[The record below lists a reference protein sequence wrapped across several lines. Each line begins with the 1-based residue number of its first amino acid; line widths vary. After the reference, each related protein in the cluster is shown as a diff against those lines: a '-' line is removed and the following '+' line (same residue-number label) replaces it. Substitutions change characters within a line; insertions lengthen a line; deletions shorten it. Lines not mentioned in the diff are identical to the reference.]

1 MNNIFNIE
9 QKLLAIFDELEEN
22 EGDLTPE
29 LEEQLNITQEQFN
42 SKIKDYSNVV
52 KMLETD
58 ITAIKEEKARLSD
71 LQKSKEKNIER
82 LKKIMVEAIEK
93 FGDTTKSGGKY
104 VDYGTGKVSVRNS
117 QAIEVEEDS
126 VNRFVNRLITSLKWY
141 NENNQLHNGLV
152 DPIDVIAFA
161 NSKTQEEEDDNLEV
175 DLYDTKDTEN
185 LAISVDL
192 DIDIPTLLTTEKGIN
207 LAKALLD
214 YNIFSIK
221 AKADKKG
228 IKDEAKS
235 EQHYM
240 PVFAKLVTNKSISIK

>member
-1 MNNIFNIE
+1 MTNIYNI
-9 QKLLAIFDELEEN
+9 QQSLFSIFDELEEN
-22 EGDLTPE
+22 GGEFTPE
-29 LEEQLNITQEQFN
+29 LEEQLNITQEQFK
-42 SKIKDYSNVV
+42 SKIKDYSNVI
-52 KMLETD
+52 KMLESD

-82 LKKIMVEAIEK
+82 LKKIMVEAIEN
-93 FGDTTKSGGKY
+93 FGDTTKAGGKY

-117 QAIEVEEDS
+117 QAVEVEEDS

-152 DPIDVIAFA
+152 DPNDVIAFA
-161 NSKTQEEEDDNLEV
+161 NSKTQEEENDDVEV
-175 DLYDTKDTEN
+175 DVYDAKDTEN

-192 DIDIPTLLTTEKGIN
+192 DINIPTLLTTEKGIN

>member
-1 MNNIFNIE
+1 MTNIYNI
-9 QKLLAIFDELEEN
+9 QQSLFSIFDELEEN
-22 EGDLTPE
+22 GGELTPE
-29 LEEQLNITQEQFN
+29 LEEQLNITQEQFK
-42 SKIKDYSNVV
+42 SKIKDYSNII

-58 ITAIKEEKARLSD
+58 IIAIKEEKARLSD

-82 LKKIMVEAIEK
+82 LKKIMVEAIEN
-93 FGDTTKSGGKY
+93 FGDTTKAGGKY

-161 NSKTQEEEDDNLEV
+161 NSKTQEEEDDNVEV
-175 DLYDTKDTEN
+175 DVYNTKDTEN

-192 DIDIPTLLTTEKGIN
+192 DINIPTLLTTEKGIN

>member
-1 MNNIFNIE
+1 MTNIYNI
-9 QKLLAIFDELEEN
+9 QQSLFSIFDELEEN
-22 EGDLTPE
+22 GGEFTPE
-29 LEEQLNITQEQFN
+29 LEEQLNITQEQFK
-42 SKIKDYSNVV
+42 SKIKDYSNVI
-52 KMLETD
+52 KMLESD

-82 LKKIMVEAIEK
+82 LKKIMVEAIEN
-93 FGDTTKSGGKY
+93 FGDTTKAGGKY

-152 DPIDVIAFA
+152 NPIDVIAFA
-161 NSKTQEEEDDNLEV
+161 NSKTQEEEDDNVEV
-175 DLYDTKDTEN
+175 DVYDAKDTEN

-192 DIDIPTLLTTEKGIN
+192 DINIPTLLTTEKGIN

>member
-1 MNNIFNIE
+1 MANIYNI
-9 QKLLAIFDELEEN
+9 QQSLFSVFDELEEN
-22 EGDLTPE
+22 GGDLTPE
-29 LEEQLNITQEQFN
+29 LEEQLNITQEQFK
-42 SKIKDYSNVV
+42 SKIKDYSNVI

-82 LKKIMVEAIEK
+82 LKKIMVEAIEN
-93 FGDTTKSGGKY
+93 FGDTTKTGGKY

-161 NSKTQEEEDDNLEV
+161 NSKTQEEENDDVEV
-175 DLYDTKDTEN
+175 DVYNAKDTEN
-185 LAISVDL
+185 LSISVDL
-192 DIDIPTLLTTEKGIN
+192 DINIPTLLTTEKGIN

-221 AKADKKG
+221 AKADKKS

>member
-1 MNNIFNIE
+1 MANIYNI
-9 QKLLAIFDELEEN
+9 QQYLFSIFDELEEN
-22 EGDLTPE
+22 GGELTPE
-29 LEEQLNITQEQFN
+29 LEEQLNITQEQFK

-71 LQKSKEKNIER
+71 LQKSKEKAIER
-82 LKKIMVEAIEK
+82 LKKIMVEAIEN

-152 DPIDVIAFA
+152 DPNDIIAFA
-161 NSKTQEEEDDNLEV
+161 NSKTQEEEDDNVEV
-175 DLYDTKDTEN
+175 DTYDAKDTEN

-221 AKADKKG
+221 AKANKKG
-228 IKDEAKS
+228 IKDKAKS